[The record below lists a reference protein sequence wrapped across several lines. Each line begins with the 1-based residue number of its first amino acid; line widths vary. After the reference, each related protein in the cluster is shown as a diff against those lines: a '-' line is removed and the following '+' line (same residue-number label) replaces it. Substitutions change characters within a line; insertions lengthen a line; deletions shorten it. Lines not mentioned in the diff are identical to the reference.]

1 MRLIK
6 IWYSSKE
13 TKIVSWFFVPSQTLL
28 LSTISVSGVHWLS
41 AQSWDSSKFGMHRG
55 KLRKRATCFNLEL
68 IMRFVCSK
76 VCRFSCVIK
85 GSWINRNDHSC
96 TSRRGCGIIAGLGL
110 FLERLGRLSF
120 ECNVVGRSLFCG
132 LGLHQAIQL
141 AVLRKLQWVVFS
153 EPKGGEELHSWGQS
167 IPLLPLTLR

>member
-1 MRLIK
+1 MVFCATSNPVAFNDISVWSSLIICTKLRLIK
-6 IWYSSKE
+6 IWYASWK
-13 TKIVSWFFVPSQTLL
+13 TKKASYL
-28 LSTISVSGVHWLS
+28 
-41 AQSWDSSKFGMHRG
+41 
-55 KLRKRATCFNLEL
+55 LEL

-132 LGLHQAIQL
+132 LGLYQAIQL

>member
-1 MRLIK
+1 
-6 IWYSSKE
+6 
-13 TKIVSWFFVPSQTLL
+13 
-28 LSTISVSGVHWLS
+28 
-41 AQSWDSSKFGMHRG
+41 MHRG

-120 ECNVVGRSLFCG
+120 ECNVVGPSLFCG
-132 LGLHQAIQL
+132 LGLYQAIQL
-141 AVLRKLQWVVFS
+141 AVLRKVQWVVFS
-153 EPKGGEELHSWGQS
+153 EPKGGEELHS
-167 IPLLPLTLR
+167 

>member
-1 MRLIK
+1 M
-6 IWYSSKE
+6 
-13 TKIVSWFFVPSQTLL
+13 PPQTLL

-132 LGLHQAIQL
+132 LGLYQAIQL